1 MKNPMDTDARYAT
14 LGYSQDIGGLE
25 RSGQPLALLMAT
37 QDFPEVSL
45 FTMVIVVVWWAGL
58 MSTARQTPLG
68 SPPRT
73 GLERSRPNGGRCA
86 CVLPAGFP

>member
-1 MKNPMDTDARYAT
+1 MKNQMDPDAPYAP
-14 LGYSQDIGGLE
+14 LWHSQHIGGQE
-25 RSGQPLALLMAT
+25 RAGQPPALLMAT

-58 MSTARQTPLG
+58 MSTAKQAPLE

-73 GLERSRPNGGRCA
+73 GLERSRPSR
-86 CVLPAGFP
+86 PP